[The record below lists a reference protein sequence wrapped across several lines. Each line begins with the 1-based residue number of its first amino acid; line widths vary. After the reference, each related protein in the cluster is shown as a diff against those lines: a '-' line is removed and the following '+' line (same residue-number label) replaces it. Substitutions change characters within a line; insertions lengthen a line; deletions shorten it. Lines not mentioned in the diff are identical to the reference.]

1 MLFPCSLVTLC
12 HRYTCAHSFWP
23 GKDQVSLVQACYV
36 TEEENVFCP
45 SVPSL
50 KSCLKD
56 CHTAFLGLVSVLPSC
71 KLSSH
76 QTSLLLIFPLPAS
89 AFACSRVH
97 THPAWGLLHTFAL
110 PPEPGSPASPPF
122 LCLSH
127 PSSQGS
133 ANHSPIVFFSFFV
146 LIIFIAL

>member
-23 GKDQVSLVQACYV
+23 LVQLCYV

-45 SVPSL
+45 PVPSL
-50 KSCLKD
+50 KSCLQD
-56 CHTAFLGLVSVLPSC
+56 CPTAFLGLVSVLPSC
-71 KLSSH
+71 KLSSR
-76 QTSLLLIFPLPAS
+76 QTRLLLIFPLQP
-89 AFACSRVH
+89 VH
-97 THPAWGLLHTFAL
+97 SHAHTCTHAQPRDSFTPLLFPQGLA
-110 PPEPGSPASPPF
+110 SPASPPF

-127 PSSQGS
+127 PSSKGS
-133 ANHSPIVFFSFFV
+133 ANHSPIVFFCFFV